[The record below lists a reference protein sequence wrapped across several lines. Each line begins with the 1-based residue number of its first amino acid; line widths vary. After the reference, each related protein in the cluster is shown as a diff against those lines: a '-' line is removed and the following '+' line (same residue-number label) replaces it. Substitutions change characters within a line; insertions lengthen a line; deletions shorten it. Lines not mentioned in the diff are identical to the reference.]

1 MIQRNTGY
9 YRDIGIDNIG
19 LRQTTAQPYFQN
31 HHVKLCLLEQPQ
43 RRQRT
48 ILEIGQE
55 ISPRADSIS
64 AKEAVWADSGNS
76 TALHTYALGIT
87 HQMR

>member
-19 LRQTTAQPYFQN
+19 CVQTTAQPYFQN

-48 ILEIGQE
+48 VLEIGQGN
-55 ISPRADSIS
+55 ITACRFNLR
-64 AKEAVWADSGNS
+64 KEAVWADSGNS
-76 TALHTYALGIT
+76 RPCTRT
-87 HQMR
+87 RSV